1 MSTINKGTR
10 WAKLVEDFLADLGFT
25 VTRSRWFDSGDDM
38 TAALPGMV
46 LSVEAKNHQRIDLA
60 GFVDQAETQARATEI
75 PVVFIHRRGHVGCA
89 DGYVVMSGHAFRRLI
104 S

>member
-1 MSTINKGTR
+1 VSSVDKGTR
-10 WAKLVEDFLADLGFT
+10 WAKLVEDFLAGLGFT

-46 LSVEAKNHQRIDLA
+46 LSVEAKNHRQITLA
-60 GFVDQAETQARATEI
+60 SFVDQAETQARATEI
-75 PVVFIHRRGHVGCA
+75 PVVFIHRRGHVNVA
-89 DGYVVMSGHAFRRLI
+89 DGYVVMSGHAFGRLV